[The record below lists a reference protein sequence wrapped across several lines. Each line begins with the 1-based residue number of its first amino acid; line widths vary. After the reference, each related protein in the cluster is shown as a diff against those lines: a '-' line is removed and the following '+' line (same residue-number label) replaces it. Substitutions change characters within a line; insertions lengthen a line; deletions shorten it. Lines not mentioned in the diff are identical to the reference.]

1 MFNKTYKYKNGGEF
15 IVIGNGKEKI
25 TVYKSSSGKTA
36 TFKNSKK
43 IDKKRI

>member
-1 MFNKTYKYKNGGEF
+1 MLSKIYKNKNSGEF
-15 IVIGNGKEKI
+15 NAIGKWKEKV

-43 IDKKRI
+43 IDKK